1 MTVALSEPL
10 TDPLFGPRGRGAG
23 PAVLRAHLSAAT
35 QRIALVLDGVTA
47 STTMVDAIFSVED
60 ELDTSMFRANNVS
73 RDGERWRRLR
83 VPPLGRA
90 VTTRICDGRTPA
102 WPPHRRGGDA
112 RRAAG
117 ADR

>member
-23 PAVLRAHLSAAT
+23 PAVLRAHLFAAT
-35 QRIALVLDGVTA
+35 QRIALFVLDGVTA
-47 STTMVDAIFSVED
+47 STTMVDALFSVED

-90 VTTRICDGRTPA
+90 VTTRPDGTHLA
-102 WPPHRRGGDA
+102 SGNGDETVQI
-112 RRAAG
+112 
-117 ADR
+117 DSV